1 MFCFRFCFFFPPFV
15 LFKKKVHK
23 LKTELFFFAGSVPLL
38 CSLRL
43 QTGVQRWWQR
53 GEGGGGKS
61 RRSEWKAWMLG
72 RGMGRGQ
79 RSPAESENGT
89 GRRTPILLL
98 QPGVLGAG
106 EREEGAERMDGLRG
120 GRERTAW
127 RGLGGGWGDPHFR
140 CFSSL
145 SPLLVLLSVWL
156 LGLLLRYILSMA
168 LSASV
173 R

>member
-1 MFCFRFCFFFPPFV
+1 MSFSFLFYFFVGFFSPFV

-23 LKTELFFFAGSVPLL
+23 LKTELFFFAGSVPLF

-43 QTGVQRWWQR
+43 QTGVKRWWQWEEGGNLSR
-53 GEGGGGKS
+53 SKWKCGCWEGVWREDRAVLQSQRTGLAEGRSFCCCSLGCWVPGRGRREMNRSMRYEGEGRGVC
-61 RRSEWKAWMLG
+61 G
-72 RGMGRGQ
+72 R
-79 RSPAESENGT
+79 
-89 GRRTPILLL
+89 
-98 QPGVLGAG
+98 
-106 EREEGAERMDGLRG
+106 
-120 GRERTAW
+120 
-127 RGLGGGWGDPHFR
+127 GDPHFR